1 MGNRMCVRAIQLVS
15 DRLCLTDPEWQSKEL
30 VGEAEMWKKA
40 GILRSTKRYTTVDCD
55 CDEQLHQADV
65 LEFERDGKTKYMA
78 FCALTGGARE
88 VKEEELVG
96 YTFQPRKMAELFHSL
111 LKCREEV
118 EELIPG
124 RLWKMGR
131 TGVPIAGRSRDIYF
145 TPRLND
151 EPQDIYAALP
161 DAKTPLLIVGSS
173 RFSKSPE
180 NPFEDNRV
188 ISLDAILM
196 IQDDKWV
203 LDMEWLHQL
212 ACDGLDEEPEP
223 VDKGSRADT
232 VDAVKNVL
240 YEHLRSAYSYYC
252 DQIEK
257 GNGRKLLKQLTMAW
271 IGKQVG
277 KDRTTVSRIIEPDV
291 PDRNARYLEVHALW
305 KACNDI
311 DLLAQYGQSHWGN
324 KNLRYRA
331 S

>member
-40 GILRSTKRYTTVDCD
+40 GILRATKRYTTVDCD

-145 TPRLND
+145 TPRLNE

-196 IQDDKWV
+196 IQNDKWV

-223 VDKGSRADT
+223 ETRDATATT
-232 VDAVKNVL
+232 VGAIKKAL
-240 YEHLRSAYSYYC
+240 HQYLEEQYRYYC
-252 DQIEK
+252 NEIRRGRGAQLLKPITQDYLAECIGKSKARVSALLELKVPIDRCKNIEIRAMWEASHDIEK
-257 GNGRKLLKQLTMAW
+257 MVAYGQKHWGRKNRVA
-271 IGKQVG
+271 
-277 KDRTTVSRIIEPDV
+277 
-291 PDRNARYLEVHALW
+291 
-305 KACNDI
+305 
-311 DLLAQYGQSHWGN
+311 
-324 KNLRYRA
+324 
-331 S
+331 